1 MVTETAFETAPLS
14 SPVGSISSIFVRDWD
29 ELKGKGIEPRYEA
42 HSDAQATPNDELR
55 EEFLVGARML
65 GLIGRNKEL
74 KPQQLRTA
82 DVLNIGERFTGV
94 LEPRR
99 SSKTTTLLAWALGRC
114 ASRDDYLIAYT
125 VCTTGKKARDRY
137 FKDIVPVLE
146 RVFPDE
152 DERPFRIY
160 KSAGQERIVFKNG
173 SVFQIAKPAGDD
185 FRSEAYDVIILDEA
199 GEATPE
205 MGEDLLSAALPTQDT
220 RPGAMLIVAGTAAK
234 YRTGNLLWDELEK
247 GRQGQARHG
256 IIDYSAGDTYTH
268 EDIETWGD
276 AKPLVLMAHPGV
288 GTLTTIE
295 SIEDNFK
302 ALGREQFAREYLGI
316 FGDDGS
322 TTGIIRPD
330 HWEAATLAE
339 ALPEPPKHFVLGVA
353 VRVNQASAC
362 VVAAW
367 REDGVARVLV
377 LEHRPG
383 VNWLTEHVTELGQ
396 RYKVPIAYDDMQ
408 GPTLAEVEPLKRVR
422 PLLKLKPQNTKNVST
437 AAALFVKE
445 VDSGNLNHYGQDEL
459 THAALTARKRT
470 FRAGNAWG
478 FGRPD
483 ADADI
488 TAIEAAALAL
498 RLYDETPEK
507 RATLGII
514 TGSAA

>member
-1 MVTETAFETAPLS
+1 MVTETSFETAPLS
-14 SPVGSISSIFVRDWD
+14 SPVGSISSLFVQDWNS
-29 ELKGKGIEPRYEA
+29 LKAEGIAPRYESHTA
-42 HSDAQATPNDELR
+42 AETAANDQLR
-55 EEFLVGARML
+55 AEFLAGCELL
-65 GLIGRNKEL
+65 GLVGRAKTL

-82 DVLNIGERFTGV
+82 DVLNVGERFTGV

-125 VCTTGKKARDRY
+125 VCTSGKKARDR
-137 FKDIVPVLE
+137 FNKDIVPVLE
-146 RVFPDE
+146 RMYPDA
-152 DERPFRIY
+152 DARPFRIY
-160 KSAGQERIVFKNG
+160 KAAGQERVVFNNG

-220 RPGAMLIVAGTAAK
+220 RPGAMLVVAGTAAK

-247 GRQGQARHG
+247 GRQEEARHG
-256 IIDYSAGDTYTH
+256 IIDYSAGDIYAV
-268 EDIETWGD
+268 EDIETWDD
-276 AKPLVLMAHPGV
+276 AKPLVIMSHPGI
-288 GTLTTIE
+288 GTLTTAE
-295 SIEDNFK
+295 SIEDNYK

-322 TTGIIRPD
+322 TAGIIRPD
-330 HWEAATLAE
+330 RWEAATLAE
-339 ALPEPPKHFVLGVA
+339 ALPEPPKHFVIGVA

-367 REDGVARVLV
+367 REDGVARLLV
-377 LEHRPG
+377 LEHHPG
-383 VNWLTEHVTELGQ
+383 VNWLTDRVTELGQ
-396 RYKVPIAYDDMQ
+396 KYKVPIAYDDMQ

-422 PLLKLKPQNTKNVST
+422 PGLKLKPQNTKNVST

-445 VDSGNLNHYGQDEL
+445 VDSGNLCHFGQDSL

-470 FRAGNAWG
+470 FRAGNAWA

-507 RATLGII
+507 KATLGII
-514 TGSAA
+514 TSAA